1 MEWFIFAAP
10 FPEPVEFA
18 TLGWF
23 SVMAQIAV
31 LVPLWLVAR
40 EALGFRAIASER
52 PRLRVVEGGREFSPR
67 AA

>member
-1 MEWFIFAAP
+1 MEWFIFAV
-10 FPEPVEFA
+10 PEPVEFA

-23 SVMAQIAV
+23 SVVAQIAV

-40 EALGFRAIASER
+40 EALGFGAVAPIR
-52 PRLRVVEGGREFSPR
+52 PQLRVVEGGRELSPR